1 MSIFHCSIKIISRSV
16 GRSAISASAYRSGTK
31 LYDQE
36 TGDLSDYSR
45 KQGILHHEVILCEN
59 APSAYADREVLWNAV
74 QKIESQKNAQ
84 LAREVEIAIPKEI
97 PTEDRIALVREYV
110 QENFVSQGMCA
121 DFALHDKGDGNP
133 HAHILLTTR
142 PILKNGK
149 WGQKEKKDYA
159 RDADGNKI
167 PVIDPAT
174 GQQKVRVRKGKGTE
188 KLWQRVNVQTND
200 WNDQGNAEK
209 WRKAWADLCNRH
221 LAPEVRIDHRSYKR
235 QGVER
240 IPTIHE
246 GSAAREMERRG
257 ETADR
262 CEINRQIRAAND
274 EQQTISKLLQALY
287 QEMQDLKQRIQS
299 IIEMTNQKGR
309 DLLHER
315 IGNFLQRRNHTAAS
329 RPAGADADRDRAADA
344 GARHPAEATQGA
356 GEPTADTFLRELEV
370 QVQAAEDGR
379 QDREAERVRQD
390 LARQQQA
397 ASRDKGNEAPS
408 RPARPKGNGRG

>member
-1 MSIFHCSIKIISRSV
+1 
-16 GRSAISASAYRSGTK
+16 
-31 LYDQE
+31 
-36 TGDLSDYSR
+36 
-45 KQGILHHEVILCEN
+45 
-59 APSAYADREVLWNAV
+59 
-74 QKIESQKNAQ
+74 
-84 LAREVEIAIPKEI
+84 
-97 PTEDRIALVREYV
+97 
-110 QENFVSQGMCA
+110 MCA

-142 PILKNGK
+142 PIVKNGK
-149 WGQKEKKDYA
+149 WGQKEKKGYA

-167 PVIDPAT
+167 PVIDPET

-188 KLWQRVNVQTND
+188 KLWQRVTVQTND

-209 WRKAWADLCNRH
+209 WRKAWADLCNQH
-221 LAPEVRIDHRSYKR
+221 LAPEVRIDHRSYTR

-287 QEMQDLKQRIQS
+287 QEMQELKQRIQS

-344 GARHPAEATQGA
+344 GTRQPAEATQGA
-356 GEPTADTFLRELEV
+356 GESTADTFLRELEV